1 MAKECS
7 GDEFTEKTE
16 SALDTM
22 LEEMSIAKGTG
33 RISEDKYDELVEQAT
48 TIREANS
55 KIKCIVDNLP
65 KETVTPESIV
75 SDIDDEIKGDIHE

>member
-22 LEEMSIAKGTG
+22 LEEMSVAKGTG
-33 RISEDKYDELVEQAT
+33 RLSEDKYDELVEQAT
-48 TIREANS
+48 TIREANIR
-55 KIKCIVDNLP
+55 IKCIVDNLP
-65 KETVTPESIV
+65 KETVTPDSIV
-75 SDIDDEIKGDIHE
+75 SDIDKELQGE